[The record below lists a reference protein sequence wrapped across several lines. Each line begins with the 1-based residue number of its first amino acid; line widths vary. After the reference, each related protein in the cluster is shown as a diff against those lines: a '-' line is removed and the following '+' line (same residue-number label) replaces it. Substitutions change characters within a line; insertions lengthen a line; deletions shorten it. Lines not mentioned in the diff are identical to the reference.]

1 MALASVC
8 VATVCPFLRAC
19 RPCAGYDADDITE
32 LREGVNYSL
41 RDGVLFK
48 SGHEEICLTS
58 QGGVVKPLV
67 RYAALA
73 NYVELTR
80 TLGADP
86 GALLR
91 STGLD
96 PGGVHSQDRW
106 VPAESVVELLERTA
120 AQTGRPD
127 LGLRLA
133 ELRRLSHLGPLS
145 LVLREE
151 PDVRSA
157 LQVLIRHESMYNE
170 VLHTRV
176 DHRTES
182 LLCVSIS
189 IWGHVSPT
197 ASPSTS
203 PSGCCSACCAAFSVR
218 TGGRLRCAS
227 GIPSPPDTTTARRM
241 FPAVVRYD
249 HEFDGVVLYE
259 SDLDRP
265 NAMSDPQLRT
275 YVQRVLPPDGS
286 DDKQPRTAARVR
298 ELIEML
304 LPTGRC
310 SVEQIARSM
319 GVDRRTVHRRL
330 ASEGA
335 TFTDVLDDARADLA
349 RHLVEGRRHTF
360 TEVAELL
367 GFASPSNFSR
377 WFRDRFDATPRQWR
391 ARSPR

>member
-1 MALASVC
+1 M
-8 VATVCPFLRAC
+8 
-19 RPCAGYDADDITE
+19 
-32 LREGVNYSL
+32 
-41 RDGVLFK
+41 
-48 SGHEEICLTS
+48 
-58 QGGVVKPLV
+58 KPLV

-96 PGGVHSQDRW
+96 PGGVRSQDRW

-120 AQTGRPD
+120 SQTGRPD

-176 DHRTES
+176 T
-182 LLCVSIS
+182 
-189 IWGHVSPT
+189 T
-197 ASPSTS
+197 AD
-203 PSGCCSACCAAFSVR
+203 GIASVR
-218 TGGRLRCAS
+218 IDFDLGTRQTHRQSVDLAVGVLFGLLRGFLGPDWRPLAVCFGHPEPA
-227 GIPSPPDTTTARRM
+227 DTTTARRM

-286 DDKQPRTAARVR
+286 GDKQPRTAARVR

-310 SVEQIARSM
+310 SIEQIARSM

-335 TFTDVLDDARADLA
+335 TFTAVLDDARADLA
-349 RHLVEGRRHTF
+349 RHLVEGRRHSF